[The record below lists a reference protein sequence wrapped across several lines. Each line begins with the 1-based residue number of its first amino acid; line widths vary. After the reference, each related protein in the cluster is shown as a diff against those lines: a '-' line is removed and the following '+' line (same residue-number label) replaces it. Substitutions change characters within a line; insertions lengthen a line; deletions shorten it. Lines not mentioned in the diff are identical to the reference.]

1 MTHHISRVG
10 IRNFKSIKSV
20 ELQLGCFSPI
30 IGQNNVGKSNILNA
44 INWLIKPGAVEST
57 YFNSEEKPIEVEA
70 VIEGITE
77 ELLQDNL
84 YKKHAERV
92 TPFLQER
99 RLVIKRILPAH
110 QTRAS
115 EAKIHVRNPANGE
128 FEVNPAGIDAAL
140 KNLFPEPVRIEAMV
154 DAPEDVAKNKST
166 STLGKIIALLTEP
179 VSKKHGAEL
188 EKLLEQLGD
197 CLSASGS
204 NRADELKAF
213 DAEASRVLQ
222 SFFPGLEILIDFPT
236 PNLPDLLKSGT
247 VKVKE
252 GATGS
257 KREFA
262 ELGHGAQRCIQM
274 AMVQLLAIKSQ
285 GSEVAPRCTLL
296 LIDEPELYLHPQAI
310 EQVRVS
316 LKRLAQA
323 GYQVI
328 FSTHSPLFV
337 GRNDVATANIIFKRN
352 SQEGTT
358 ANRSARDVVTSIL
371 AGDAARQG
379 KTLFELS
386 NAKELLFS
394 ERVLLVEG
402 HTEPEVVPRLYEHI
416 TGRTLAADKIGV
428 VRLSSCGDM
437 KKAMDILAGMGI
449 AACALVDLDYAFVGG
464 AQAHYIQKDHPARLA
479 VQNWFLANHV
489 SHGMV
494 LENGWPTKRSKGG
507 AEGAFQIMAGEAA
520 NAASIRQLHQELLA
534 HNIWSWP
541 KGSFEQMVG
550 IAQKN
555 DPDAI
560 AEICE
565 KLGQADSKCLANWS
579 ECEAFCKW
587 LQGAGVRAP
596 VSSPLTPPLK
606 PSGAPVPVAVGAPEL
621 RGSQPAPVL
630 PVGSLT
636 ESNSGQAKPTRSFR
650 VLHTADWHLGKM
662 LGEHSR
668 EEEHQRFLSFLLD
681 QIRQLSVDALIIAG
695 DVFDSANPAQS
706 AAAQY
711 YNFLSALYR
720 QGGCSV
726 VIVAGNHDSPGNLEA
741 PRQVLK
747 ALGAHVL
754 GTLPASLVD
763 LVLALPSPESPQVVV
778 AAVPF
783 LRDRDL
789 RLGQSGQSA
798 SEIQRELVRG
808 ISRRYKEAAE
818 AADPW
823 AKKGSAILATGHL
836 TVVGCSTCESEREI
850 HVGGLGAVGC
860 DCFPDIFSYV
870 ALGHLHRP
878 QCGGRRETIRYS
890 GSPIPLG
897 FSEASDQKEVRLLD
911 FSGGKLVQQAGLQ
924 IPVSRQLAQIR
935 CKRASLETELKQF
948 QRKRGSLPAW
958 VEVIVE
964 DPVPGENLYDLARS
978 CVTGNEYEVIRVLG
992 ARTKPLSGTSAG
1004 DQPPVDGVEG
1014 LLGDPSK
1021 VFEHR
1026 LEEEPALG
1034 EEDRTA
1040 LKTVFK
1046 ELCNLHQEEQRE
1058 PARAGGEAIGG
1069 EV

>member
-1 MTHHISRVG
+1 MTHNLSKVI
-10 IRNFKSIKSV
+10 IRNFKSIKKV
-20 ELQLGCFSPI
+20 ELQLGCFTPI

-44 INWLIKPGAVEST
+44 INWLIKPGALDLSH
-57 YFNSEEKPIEVEA
+57 FNCEDQPIEVEA
-70 VIEGITE
+70 VIEGITD
-77 ELLQDNL
+77 ELLQDNV
-84 YKKHAERV
+84 YKKHAERIK
-92 TPFLQER
+92 PFLHEK
-99 RLVIKRILPAH
+99 RLVIKRSLPAH
-110 QTRAS
+110 QTKAA
-115 EAKIHVRNPANGE
+115 EAKIHVRGPASGDFELNPT
-128 FEVNPAGIDAAL
+128 GIDAAL

-179 VSKKHGAEL
+179 VAKKHGEEL
-188 EKLLEQLGD
+188 TKLLDQLGD
-197 CLSASGS
+197 SLSANGA
-204 NRADELKAF
+204 NRADELKLF
-213 DAEASRVLQ
+213 DAEASKVLQ

-236 PNLPDLLKSGT
+236 PKLPDLLKSGT

-252 GATGS
+252 GATGPR
-257 KREFA
+257 REFT

-285 GSEVAPRCTLL
+285 SSEAAPRCTLL

-316 LKRLAQA
+316 LKHLARA
-323 GYQVI
+323 GYQVV

-337 GRNDVATANIIFKRN
+337 ARTDVATANIIFKR
-352 SQEGTT
+352 SSEEGTT

-371 AGDAARQG
+371 AGDAVRQG

-402 HTEPEVVPRLYEHI
+402 HTELEVIPRLYEHI
-416 TGRTLAADKIGV
+416 MGRTLAADKIGV
-428 VRLSSCGDM
+428 VKLSSCGDM
-437 KKAMDILAGMGI
+437 KKSMDILAGMGI
-449 AACALVDLDYAFVGG
+449 AACGLVDLDYAFVG
-464 AQAHYIQKDHPARLA
+464 AAHAHYIEKEHPSRLA
-479 VQNWFLANHV
+479 VQKWFLANDV
-489 SHGMV
+489 SHSMV
-494 LENGWPTKRSKGG
+494 LENGWPTKKSKGG
-507 AEGAFQIMAGEAA
+507 AEGAFQVMASEEA
-520 NAASIRQLHQELLA
+520 NAASIVQLCQELLA

-565 KLGQADSKCLANWS
+565 KLDQANPKCLAHRS

-587 LQGAGVRAP
+587 LQSPGMRQPEPIPLAP
-596 VSSPLTPPLK
+596 ASALSTTPIPAAVEPPVLTD
-606 PSGAPVPVAVGAPEL
+606 AQPVPA
-621 RGSQPAPVL
+621 L
-630 PVGSLT
+630 PVVRPTGS
-636 ESNSGQAKPTRSFR
+636 SNVYGKPAGSFR
-650 VLHTADWHLGKM
+650 VLHTSDWHLGKI

-711 YNFLSALYR
+711 YNFLSALYL

-726 VIVAGNHDSPGNLEA
+726 VIVAGNHDSPAHLEA

-747 ALGAHVL
+747 PLGAHVL
-754 GTLPASLVD
+754 GALPASLVD
-763 LVLALPSPESPQVVV
+763 LVVALPSTESPQLVV

-789 RLGQSGQSA
+789 RIGQSGQGA
-798 SEIQRELVRG
+798 AEIQRELVQG
-808 ISRRYKEAAE
+808 ITKRYKEAAE
-818 AADPW
+818 AADSW
-823 AKKGSAILATGHL
+823 VKKGIAVLATGHL
-836 TVVGCSTCESEREI
+836 TVVGCSASESEREV
-850 HVGGLGAVGC
+850 HVGGLGAVKC
-860 DCFPDIFSYV
+860 DCFSDVFSYV

-878 QCGGRRETIRYS
+878 QCGGKREIIRYS
-890 GSPIPLG
+890 GSPIPLS
-897 FSEASDQKEVRLLD
+897 FSEANDQKEMRLLD

-935 CKRASLETELKQF
+935 CKRDSLETELKQF
-948 QRKRGSLPAW
+948 QRKQGDLPAW
-958 VEVIVE
+958 VEVLVD
-964 DPVPGENLYDLARS
+964 DPVPGENLYDVARS
-978 CVTGNEYEVIRVLG
+978 CVIGNEFEVIRVLG
-992 ARTKPLSGTSAG
+992 NRTTPLSGTSAG
-1004 DQPPVDGVEG
+1004 EQPPPDGVEG

-1021 VFEHR
+1021 VFDHR
-1026 LEEEPALG
+1026 LEAEASLG

-1058 PARAGGEAIGG
+1058 GARAAGETAGGEA
-1069 EV
+1069 